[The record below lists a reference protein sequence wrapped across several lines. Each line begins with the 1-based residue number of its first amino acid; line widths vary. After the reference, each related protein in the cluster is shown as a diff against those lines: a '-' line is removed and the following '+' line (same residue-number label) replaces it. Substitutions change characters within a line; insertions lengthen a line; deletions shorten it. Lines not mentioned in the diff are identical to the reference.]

1 MGERNLQVPLLDG
14 NEAQEEGDG
23 PEMEGALMNYHHNH
37 LNNGDTA
44 AAAEAA
50 AAPLLLSNSSDRWKF
65 TDHRV
70 LASRVFCDV
79 QGHSAGTKFLSLAH
93 NNFLLVA

>member
-1 MGERNLQVPLLDG
+1 MPLLDG

-23 PEMEGALMNYHHNH
+23 PEMEDALMNHHH
-37 LNNGDTA
+37 DHRNNGDTA
-44 AAAEAA
+44 AAAA
-50 AAPLLLSNSSDRWKF
+50 AAPLLLSTSSDRWKF
-65 TDHRV
+65 TDHRA

-79 QGHSAGTKFLSLAH
+79 QGHSAGTKFLSHADEH

>member
-23 PEMEGALMNYHHNH
+23 PEMEGALMNHHHNH
-37 LNNGDTA
+37 LNNGGT
-44 AAAEAA
+44 A

-79 QGHSAGTKFLSLAH
+79 QGHSAGTKFLSLADAH

>member
-1 MGERNLQVPLLDG
+1 MGERNLHVPLLDG

-23 PEMEGALMNYHHNH
+23 PEMEGALMNHHHNH
-37 LNNGDTA
+37 RNNGDTA
-44 AAAEAA
+44 TAA
-50 AAPLLLSNSSDRWKF
+50 AASLSSSNSSDRWKF

-79 QGHSAGTKFLSLAH
+79 QGHSAGTNFPSLADAH
-93 NNFLLVA
+93 DNFLLVA